1 MAIGRITGQMLSANL
16 ARSGTDLTFETN
28 LLALDVTNSR
38 VGIGTASPATT
49 LHISATDA
57 LRLPSGSSAQRP
69 GSPANG
75 DIRYNSDT
83 GQVEGYAGS
92 AWAVMTGG
100 TQLFD
105 ADSDTVVS
113 VERTSDEDNIHF
125 ATAGTDRMHIR
136 ADGTIELN
144 NLSIS
149 DQTITG
155 INTNG
160 NIAITPNGTGR
171 TTITNLTVA
180 GSFDLGDLN
189 ALNVGDI
196 NVDSVSSDNGTD
208 FDLSLDDNQTAALE
222 IKEGSNAY
230 MTFVTT
236 NSGEQIT
243 VDKKM
248 GVSTGVTFQTDTADI
263 NGGAIDGTAI
273 GANSASTAVFTN
285 LTANGEINIDGD
297 GSGDNIDGVIIGANT
312 AAAGTFTNLTANGTI
327 DIDSSGNMD
336 GIIIGANTA
345 AAGTFTTANATT
357 VITTN
362 VQATNY
368 KANDGTAAMTIADS
382 TGNVNVSTNFS
393 VDGNLTVNGTTTT
406 IDSATLTVEDPLIQ
420 LAKNN
425 SGGDANTF
433 DQGLFFN
440 RGSLDNVSFIWD
452 ESTDQFAFAVTASED
467 GTTAGNITIDS
478 YANVRANVITG
489 ADVETGTISAADGT
503 QSATIANSTGVMT
516 IASSVLTT
524 ADINGGTIDGVTI
537 GGASAAAGTFTNLTA
552 NGTID
557 IDSSGNMDGI
567 IIGANTAAAG
577 TFTSIAGTSLSVGD
591 GNITNVGDINLD
603 SISSDDGA
611 GFDLLLDDNQANA
624 LEIKEGANAYVN
636 FATTDGSELIT
647 FSKATTIAT
656 GVTFTTDTADI
667 NGGAIDGTTIGGAS
681 AAAGTFTTATAT
693 NVQAT
698 NIKANDGTAAIAITD
713 STGAVAVS
721 TALTATGNV
730 SVNGGTFIFNESGA
744 DLDFRFEGDTEANL
758 LFGDAG
764 NDRIGILTNTP
775 GYSLDVGTATDA
787 IKLPQGNTSQR
798 PTAATGIIRFNSQT
812 GKYEG
817 CQDGS
822 TFVEF
827 ATSGD
832 APTFTKETATGDGST
847 TTFTGFFSTE
857 PESANNVFVYIDNV
871 YQEPTE
877 NYTISGTNIT
887 FTSAPHSGARI
898 FAITG
903 ADNTALVT
911 GGVARS
917 EGTATEVSG
926 SSAVTVFSFNANT
939 YRSAEIYIQIT
950 DSGNTEYSAM
960 KGIVIHD
967 GSTAY
972 GTIFGVT
979 NTGANDQAEIS
990 FIHDGSNTVSV
1001 QATPNDSGT
1010 KSIKVQ
1016 YSLAS

>member
-1 MAIGRITGQMLSANL
+1 
-16 ARSGTDLTFETN
+16 
-28 LLALDVTNSR
+28 
-38 VGIGTASPATT
+38 
-49 LHISATDA
+49 
-57 LRLPSGSSAQRP
+57 
-69 GSPANG
+69 
-75 DIRYNSDT
+75 
-83 GQVEGYAGS
+83 
-92 AWAVMTGG
+92 MTGG
-100 TQLFD
+100 TRLFD
-105 ADSDTVVS
+105 ADGDTEVS

-144 NLSIS
+144 NLSLS

-160 NIAITPNGTGR
+160 NIAITPNGTGN
-171 TTITNLTVA
+171 TVITNLQVA
-180 GSFDLGDLN
+180 GSFDLGDLD

-208 FDLSLDDNQTAALE
+208 FDLTLDDNSATALE

-248 GVSTGVTFQTDTADI
+248 VVSTGVTFETDTADI
-263 NGGAIDGTAI
+263 NGGAIDGTTI
-273 GANSASTAVFTN
+273 GANSAAAVTSTD
-285 LTANGEINIDGD
+285 LTANGTIDIDSTGTGNID
-297 GSGDNIDGVIIGANT
+297 NVVIGANT

-327 DIDSSGNMD
+327 DIDSTGNMD

-357 VITTN
+357 VVTTN
-362 VQATNY
+362 VQATNF

-382 TGNVNVSTNFS
+382 TGDVNVSTNFS

-516 IASSVLTT
+516 IASAVLTT
-524 ADINGGTIDGVTI
+524 ADINGGSLDGVTI
-537 GGASAAAGTFTNLTA
+537 GAASAAAGTFTNLTA

-557 IDSSGNMDGI
+557 IDSTGNMDGI
-567 IIGANTAAAG
+567 IIGANTPAAG
-577 TFTSIAGTSLSVGD
+577 TFTSLSGTSLSVGD

-667 NGGAIDGTTIGGAS
+667 NGGAIDGTTIGANT

-693 NVQAT
+693 SVNAT
-698 NIKANDGTAAIAITD
+698 NYRANDGTAAIVITD

-730 SVNGGTFIFNESGA
+730 SVNGGTFIFNEAGA
-744 DLDFRFEGDTEANL
+744 DLDFRFEGDNNANL

-764 NDRIGILTNTP
+764 NDRIGILTASP
-775 GYSLDVGTATDA
+775 GYTLDVGTATDA
-787 IKLPQGNTSQR
+787 IALPAGNTAAR
-798 PTAATGIIRFNSQT
+798 PTPVPGVIRFNNQT

-817 CQDGS
+817 SQDGS
-822 TFVEF
+822 TWVDF

-847 TTFTGFFSTE
+847 TTFAGFFSTE

-877 NYTISGTNIT
+877 NYSVSGTNIT

-903 ADNTALVT
+903 ADNSALVT

-926 SSAVTVFSFNANT
+926 SSAVTVFSFNAAT

-950 DSGNTEYSAM
+950 DAGNTEYSAM

-979 NTGANDQAEIS
+979 NTGSNDLAEFS

-1001 QATPNDSGT
+1001 QATPNNSGT
-1010 KSIKVQ
+1010 QSIKVQ